1 MEIKRNKQ
9 KPEVRQHFRR
19 NSGDKNSR
27 QDLYSSTK
35 TTKVME
41 NNFLSFACALKPST
55 INKLLRPKL
64 LKMKMIVS
72 FLLFAVLQGTASGYA
87 QINIVEKNASIQK
100 VLRQIGRQS
109 GYDLLYNVDALNK
122 AGKVSLELKN
132 VSLSEALDRC
142 LEAKP
147 LTYSIMEKT
156 IVIKP
161 KVYVP
166 EPAIISN
173 ITTTTD
179 VAPKVKLI
187 GVVVN
192 ENNEP
197 VIGASVMIKGTQKGV
212 STDNKGVFELQDVE
226 LPVILVVSAV
236 NIESREY
243 IVNPKL
249 LVQRV
254 EVKSRVSP
262 LDDIQIIGYGQTTR
276 RNKTGAVSTVK
287 ADVIDRQSITN
298 PLQAIQG
305 RVAGVS
311 ITQSSG
317 AIGSGMEIRI
327 RGVNT
332 IEAGDQPLYI
342 VDGAIMPD
350 QNRGLGTAIGSY
362 MSLGS
367 TTMNNIN
374 PADIESIE
382 ILKDADATAI
392 YGSRGA
398 NGVVLITTK
407 KAKLGSTKF
416 TLDVNTW
423 ANSATYLPPRLSLS
437 EYLTM
442 RRDAFAM
449 GNHNPTTGVAIN
461 PITPTANNA
470 PDLVTWDQIF
480 ATTDWVKYEFGN
492 RAPAVN
498 IQGNLSGGDKR
509 LNFYAS
515 AGYFKQSDI
524 TRGSPNLERTSASLS
539 VTHTSANDRLK
550 AIFSASYVVT
560 NLRPS
565 RGGGTGGLLQSV
577 PPNMPMRNAD
587 GTPWWP
593 LPAITQNSLLL
604 NPLAVEEARTV
615 SGTNNLIANL
625 DISYK
630 IIKGIFFKTQF
641 GYNDQV
647 RENTTITPSTAINPL
662 NPGTTIPNA
671 SWARG
676 VFRSINIEP
685 QLMYNAKIGLGK
697 IDVLLGSTFFDRKNL
712 NNSLSLDGFTSDLL
726 LQSWA
731 AATSVS
737 NRSNSSNTYRFNS
750 VFSRVNY
757 NWDSKYLI
765 NLTFRR
771 DGSSRFGP
779 KKQWGDF
786 GAVGLGWIFTNE
798 KFFKDRIPAL
808 SYGKLRG
815 SFGTTGNDNISDYR
829 FTNLYSSNFYNGQPG
844 LSPSYLTDSSISWET
859 SRKLDLA
866 LELGFF
872 NDRVLVSANWYRTRS
887 TNLLAST
894 PVPTQTGFSSF
905 ITNLPAVVENK
916 GWEFELTTRNT
927 LPQKKFQWRT
937 NFNITLLKN
946 QLLEFPN
953 LEKSSYGNRMK
964 VGLPVNSPRL
974 LLNAEWSQIYE
985 GVDPATGLPRFTD
998 LNKDGLINNNDRTF
1012 IGSAIPRTFGG
1023 LGNTLSYKSFELDFL
1038 FQFSRQLTTNWMF
1051 NNTYPGQL
1059 NNPVSIIAGGYW
1071 KQPGDN
1077 ARFPRLFSGAA
1088 SNTTTNLLTAIYPLS
1103 SATLKDL
1110 LYVRLKNISL
1120 SYSLP
1125 TELLQKAKLSR
1136 VVIYLRGQN
1145 VATWT
1150 TEYIYKD
1157 PEQVLPRGG
1166 QMIKSWTAGIQVTL

>member
-1 MEIKRNKQ
+1 
-9 KPEVRQHFRR
+9 
-19 NSGDKNSR
+19 
-27 QDLYSSTK
+27 
-35 TTKVME
+35 
-41 NNFLSFACALKPST
+41 
-55 INKLLRPKL
+55 
-64 LKMKMIVS
+64 MKMMIS
-72 FLLFAVLQGTASGYA
+72 FLLFMVLQGTAAGFA
-87 QINIVEKNASIQK
+87 QISVAEKNASIQK
-100 VLRQIGRQS
+100 VLRSISRQS
-109 GYDLLYNVDALNK
+109 GYDVLYDVETLNK
-122 AGKVSLELKN
+122 AGRVSIDIKN
-132 VSLSEALDRC
+132 VTLIEALDRC
-142 LEAKP
+142 LNNKP
-147 LTYSIMEKT
+147 LTYSFIEKT

-161 KVYVP
+161 KVQSVLAFDQVATVP
-166 EPAIISN
+166 VDLGPKIKIIGS
-173 ITTTTD
+173 
-179 VAPKVKLI
+179 
-187 GVVVN
+187 VVN
-192 ENNEP
+192 ESNEP
-197 VIGASVMIKGTQKGV
+197 VIGASVVVKGTNKGV
-212 STDNKGVFELQDVE
+212 STDDKGVFELADIE
-226 LPVILVVSAV
+226 LPAILVVSSV
-236 NIESREY
+236 NIETREY
-243 IVNPKL
+243 IVNAKSL
-249 LVQRV
+249 FQRV
-254 EVKSRVSP
+254 EVKSKVSP

-287 ADVIDRQSITN
+287 SDVIDRQSITN

-311 ITQSSG
+311 ITQTSG

-342 VDGAIMPD
+342 VDGAVMPD
-350 QNRGLGTAIGSY
+350 QNRGLGTAVGSY
-362 MSLGS
+362 MLLGS

-398 NGVVLITTK
+398 NGVVLISTK

-416 TLDVNTW
+416 NFDVNTW
-423 ANSATYLPPRLSLS
+423 ANTSTYLPPRMNIF

-461 PITPTANNA
+461 PITPTAANA
-470 PDLVTWDQIF
+470 PDLISWDQIF

-498 IQGNLSGGDKR
+498 AQANLSGGDKK
-509 LNFYAS
+509 LSFYAS
-515 AGYFKQSDI
+515 AGYFKQADI
-524 TRGSPNLERTSASLS
+524 TRGSPNLERSSVSLS
-539 VTHTSANDRLK
+539 VNHTSNNDRFKL
-550 AIFSASYVVT
+550 AFSTSFTVT

-565 RGGGTGGLLQSV
+565 RGGGSGGLLQSM

-593 LPAITQNSLLL
+593 LPSITQNSLLL

-615 SGTNNLIANL
+615 NSTNNLIANL
-625 DISYK
+625 DISYR
-630 IIKGIFFKTQF
+630 ILPGLIFKTQF
-641 GYNDQV
+641 GYNEQQ
-647 RENTTITPSTAINPL
+647 RINQTTTPSSAINPL

-671 SWARG
+671 GWSKA
-676 VFRSINIEP
+676 VFTSINIEP
-685 QLMYNAKIGLGK
+685 QLSYTTKLGLGK
-697 IDVLLGSTFFDRKNL
+697 VDMLLGSTFFDRKNT

-731 AATSVS
+731 AATSIS
-737 NRSNSSNTYRFNS
+737 GRSNSSNIYRFNS
-750 VFSRVNY
+750 LFGRFNY

-786 GAVGLGWIFTNE
+786 GAVGLGWIFTSE
-798 KFFKDRIPAL
+798 KWMKNILPAL
-808 SYGKLRG
+808 SYGKIRG

-829 FTNLYSSNFYNGQPG
+829 FTSLYSSNFYNGQSG
-844 LSPSYLTDSSISWET
+844 LSPSYLTDSSISWEM

-927 LPQKKFQWRT
+927 LPQKKFQWKT

-946 QLLEFPN
+946 QLLKFPE
-953 LEKSSYGNRMK
+953 LEKSTYGSRMK
-964 VGLPVNSPRL
+964 IGLPVNSPRL
-974 LLNAEWSQIYE
+974 PLNAEWSQIYE
-985 GVDPATGLPRFTD
+985 GIDPATGLPIFTD

-1023 LGNTLSYKSFELDFL
+1023 LGNTLSYKGFELDFL

-1059 NNPVSIIAGGYW
+1059 NNPVSIITGGYW

-1120 SYSLP
+1120 SYSFP
-1125 TELLQKAKLSR
+1125 TEFLQKAKLSR

-1145 VATWT
+1145 IATWT
-1150 TEYIYKD
+1150 SEFIYKD
-1157 PEQVLPRGG
+1157 PEQVFSRGG
-1166 QMIKSWTAGIQVTL
+1166 SMIKSWTAGIQVTL